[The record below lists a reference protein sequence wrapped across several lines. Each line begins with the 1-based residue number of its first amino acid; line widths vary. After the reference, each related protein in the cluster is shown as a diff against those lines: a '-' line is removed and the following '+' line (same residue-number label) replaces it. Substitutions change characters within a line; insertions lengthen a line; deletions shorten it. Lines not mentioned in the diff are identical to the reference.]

1 MADEPAHSHADDL
14 ACTAVVEIM
23 TDYLEGALPA
33 AEARRLERHLE
44 TCPGCT
50 EYLEQMRTV
59 AGSLGGL
66 AEELDSARAPRR
78 PDRRLPGLPQG
89 VSPPLPGRGG
99 FGTDP

>member
-1 MADEPAHSHADDL
+1 MSDERRDSHVDDL
-14 ACTAVVEIM
+14 ACTEEVEIM

-33 AEARRLERHLE
+33 TESRRLEHHLE

-66 AEELDSARAPRR
+66 TEESIPAEMRDDLIKAFRDFRNA
-78 PDRRLPGLPQG
+78 
-89 VSPPLPGRGG
+89 
-99 FGTDP
+99 

>member
-1 MADEPAHSHADDL
+1 VNDAHTHPPDDL
-14 ACTAVVEIM
+14 ACTEEVEIM

-66 AEELDSARAPRR
+66 REGSTPTEMRDELLAAFREFKKS
-78 PDRRLPGLPQG
+78 
-89 VSPPLPGRGG
+89 
-99 FGTDP
+99 

>member
-1 MADEPAHSHADDL
+1 MTHEHSHADDL
-14 ACTAVVEIM
+14 ACTEEVEIM

-33 AEARRLERHLE
+33 AEARRLERHLQ

-66 AEELDSARAPRR
+66 TEDSIPAEM
-78 PDRRLPGLPQG
+78 
-89 VSPPLPGRGG
+89 RGG
-99 FGTDP
+99 LIAAFRAFRKG